1 MNNKPKI
8 LAISEVMP
16 ITIFEE
22 EFYSSYNSLIN
33 LINTEVDNE
42 NIKKGKDVEK
52 DRNKINSH
60 SEIIFNIIDKEF
72 LLELFIEEIQS
83 KDILVEAIKK
93 FKILNENNYKNNS
106 SYQDAINK
114 LAYSVQ
120 LKQPRNALGNRRG
133 EIKIF
138 GL

>member
-1 MNNKPKI
+1 MKKKNHQNDELNLSEILNIIWKGKIQIFLITILFVIIVFTYHLNNKPKI

-33 LINTEVDNE
+33 LINTEVDYE

-83 KDILVEAIKK
+83 KDILVEAI
-93 FKILNENNYKNNS
+93 
-106 SYQDAINK
+106 
-114 LAYSVQ
+114 
-120 LKQPRNALGNRRG
+120 
-133 EIKIF
+133 
-138 GL
+138 